1 MERLTLVH
9 QPTVKEVMDA
19 LNSDP
24 GTIKLTVSDGK
35 QESERVVTVKSVTR
49 RRDEKQIDFTGTC
62 PHVVDGGTQYWD
74 VYVKH
79 FSYDPTTAT
88 YEENFFFL

>member
-1 MERLTLVH
+1 MKQLTIIH
-9 QPTVKEVMDA
+9 QPTVREVIVA
-19 LNSDP
+19 LDSEP
-24 GTIKLTVSDGK
+24 GTIKLTVSDGL

-62 PHVVDGGTQYWD
+62 PHTTEEGTQYWD

-79 FSYDPTTAT
+79 FSDDPSTAT